1 MKKLTFSLFNVL
13 LIFLFLNTSFAQE
26 RQVVIQNGKEMI
38 LVDGLPLLTK
48 EDSIF
53 QASLP
58 VLKLPESLRNRN
70 LPVNVDNSLLPYFR
84 PIFQQSSMECGQAS
98 GVGYS
103 FTYEINRL
111 RDLPADVIENQY
123 PTHFVFNWSNQGA
136 GSACAFFDSW
146 NIVREV
152 GTPNVVDYG
161 GTMNYG
167 GTSRWMSG
175 YDKYYNAMKNRMWEF
190 FSISLKDE
198 EGLTTLKNW
207 IDNHLNGSA
216 TGGVG
221 NIYCSVPSASQQ
233 LPAGTPEAGKY
244 VATSLSNY
252 ANHALCVVGYHDS
265 ICWDYNNDGQ
275 YTNDEDINNDGIVDF
290 RDWEIGGVKLANSYY
305 PFSWG
310 NNGFAYLTYNALC
323 RSLVQGGVWNQCV
336 SVMQAKENT
345 DPQLTFKIT
354 LTHNSRNKIKVMA
367 GVSSELNATEPAF
380 VMDFPILNYQ
390 GGDLYMQGGG
400 SVSDK
405 TLEFGLDVTAL
416 LAHIETGQPATFFLM
431 VDEDDSGNSA
441 TGSVNS
447 WSVMDYTGD
456 LIETPCSLTN
466 VPLVENGLTT
476 LSVGTS
482 VAFTL
487 PQVTTEELPMAIIDE
502 PYENQ
507 MYGAEGTEPY
517 RWYLMQHYNSDN
529 STAVF
534 PLITD
539 QTLTPTSTTSG
550 YASQQID
557 FDFPFYDKTYN
568 KIYIHTDGYLMF
580 EASEFPW
587 TFVVDE
593 FNVFRNLRCISPYM
607 SKPLGTSGGGGMWYE
622 GDAEKATF
630 RWKAIEYSSNN
641 ELNFAVTIYPS
652 GKIEFFYGDVT
663 ASVWN
668 KWYAGIS
675 EGNSFNYELHD
686 ISNTYN
692 IQPNTKTTFDPDYSF
707 TEMQLTRDGLFCG
720 TPTVPYEE
728 LNIDFAIKDANG
740 MRNTKSLVFST
751 GVNDIVIRNVTVTA
765 GDDNIIGY
773 GENVSISLELENTT
787 EEVINA
793 QNILIFSQD
802 QYITINDNNEP
813 LTTFQPGEVKTLT
826 NAFIFDVFTTVPNDH
841 NLVFTTQITSDL
853 ENYNSHIYLTA
864 FAPELVLA
872 GYQIE
877 DGNNGVL
884 EAGETA
890 TMTITVANNGD
901 ADAYEVVSLLTSTD
915 PYVTVST
922 TGPQP
927 LGDLIPGATATADYT
942 ISATENTPFGY
953 SAQLILNLSA
963 DLGIEQ
969 TTVIEINFVD
979 YCDASTSTQDEYIQK
994 VVFSEINNSSGWQ
1007 GGVSNFTDITATLA
1021 PGVPMPMTI
1030 INGTPW
1036 ASDYVKVW
1044 IDWNM
1049 NREFGG
1055 AGETYSLNN
1064 IGGTGATFEG
1074 DITAPANQAA
1084 GEYRMRIRMTYS
1096 TQPEPCG
1103 SATYGEIEDYT
1114 VIITGINA
1122 NFTAEITTLCEDGQ
1136 VQFTD
1141 NSTGGPTSWSWTFEG
1156 GTPETSTEQNPLIT
1170 YNTAGIYDVTLVA
1183 GGAAG
1188 SSSVTKN
1195 EYVTVNP
1202 KPVAATAIT
1211 GSNQGCQG
1219 YTEIYSVDP
1228 ITFATAYVWT
1238 IDPAV
1243 AGSVIQDENTISVAW
1258 SDLYAGTATLKVC
1271 GVNAC
1276 GEGVWSEDF
1285 MVMVQN
1291 CTGIEEG
1298 NKNASI
1304 HIYPNPTTGNFT
1316 VEFNASDVINLKLIN
1331 TLGEVVYHLNKA
1343 EIDGLFTKNIS
1354 ASGISEGIYYLKIEG
1369 NILNLTKK
1377 IVIKK

>member
-1 MKKLTFSLFNVL
+1 
-13 LIFLFLNTSFAQE
+13 
-26 RQVVIQNGKEMI
+26 
-38 LVDGLPLLTK
+38 
-48 EDSIF
+48 
-53 QASLP
+53 
-58 VLKLPESLRNRN
+58 
-70 LPVNVDNSLLPYFR
+70 
-84 PIFQQSSMECGQAS
+84 MECGQAS

-416 LAHIETGQPATFFLM
+416 LAHIEVGQPATFFLM

-539 QTLTPTSTTSG
+539 QTLTPTSTTAG

-568 KIYIHTDGYLMF
+568 KIFIHTDGYLMF
-580 EASEFPW
+580 EANEFPW

-707 TEMQLTRDGLFCG
+707 TEMQLTRDGLFYG

-1183 GGAAG
+1183 GDASG

-1219 YTEIYSVDP
+1219 YTEIYSTEP
-1228 ITFATAYVWT
+1228 INFATAYVWT